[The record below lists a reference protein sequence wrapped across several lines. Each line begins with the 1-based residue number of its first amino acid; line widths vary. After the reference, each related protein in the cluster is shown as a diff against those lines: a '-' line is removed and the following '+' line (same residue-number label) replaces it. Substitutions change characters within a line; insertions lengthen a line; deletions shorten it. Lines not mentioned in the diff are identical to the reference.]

1 MTKRM
6 ERPGGHVVE
15 SALSTHD
22 ADLLRKIAV
31 QRRDLSSQQRDAL
44 LLVADL
50 LDGAM
55 RTPTPE
61 PGSGASTLAAS
72 PFVRSSSSPLS

>member
-1 MTKRM
+1 M

-31 QRRDLSSQQRDAL
+31 QRLDLSSQQRDAL

-55 RTPTPE
+55 RTPE
-61 PGSGASTLAAS
+61 AGSGESTLAVS
-72 PFVRSSSSPLS
+72 PFVRSSRAPLS